1 MSLFQLCS
9 IALGLTAIVAVA
21 GCGATQESRSSQ
33 ANYASSSLKDAGSS
47 GSPIDEVSSSAV
59 SSASVSSNVGSTV
72 SSVPS
77 VGSAI
82 DIIQDYCTSCHFDTH
97 MQWQNYTTD
106 ALWLNAQNAKG
117 ESYINELDPENSLL
131 LKRMTFYRMGAKDMP
146 VDNANQAEPFTL
158 AHYQKVH
165 DWVIALAGRTV
176 EPVGDNSVKVSQVFD
191 EDGLELALECSPV
204 SAQPLEVLISD
215 PERFNTSTIAGYE
228 GIKVRAEGASSADIA
243 ALTDVTADDS
253 FWLTGEGLD
262 IWESKIYFNAL
273 STAVTHA
280 GDINMTLDIHQVEGL
295 SHEFAKVGLLVSSTD
310 DLTGELVF
318 VHWAGQHGLAEDS
331 GEAKLDTYRQI
342 EKNIDTSVPTTLP
355 VRLKVVYENDKL
367 KVGACYNCDSPA
379 VGLPKKF
386 NFKPKRI
393 YIVASS
399 HAQTPLKARLS
410 LIDGQASKG
419 SFKTVHT
426 ATVDCTSGVARL
438 NVPSTALANLERLL
452 VEVRRGDTLV
462 AGASP
467 IKAYSESASCAA
479 QGALLEPKL
488 RRLSELQ
495 IKNSVVD
502 IFGDIFNENVWPE
515 LEDGA
520 KLIGMNSNADKLNIN
535 NINFERMLDFSKA
548 MIETLVTQHPVITAC
563 ADETSETCVTSILT
577 AYGKRLWRRPL
588 TSDELAAFTLAL
600 NNINGNTEKLE
611 FTLHALVLSSNFLFR
626 SEIGV
631 LLDGTMQYQLT
642 NFEVVAVLS
651 YALLNST
658 PDDELLELASQA
670 AAISRPQ
677 LEAQVTRLFQS
688 PNASASMMEVYKDY
702 LKLDLVRSRPK
713 DESLGFSDDVRHD
726 LLDSAELMLIDNIE
740 KNRSFTDVFSGS
752 RYAVNSKT
760 ASVFGVDYRD
770 SEQGWV
776 DIDSA
781 QRSGLFNH
789 PAFLAVH
796 STLAKSGIV
805 KRGVFTLEQLL
816 CQELPDPPG
825 DVMPVPLP
833 EGVDP
838 SVTSERELLQLTHS
852 AQAACIGCHQVIDPA
867 GFGFENFDTIGRYRT
882 VEKGSVPIDASGVMD
897 NIGSYVLSYGTSAEF
912 SRELINSPQLKTCV
926 ATRFLENFLGQEL
939 APSDCEAAKYNDLI
953 DANGSAVKD
962 LLLSLIQL
970 ESFTRRE
977 LK

>member
-1 MSLFQLCS
+1 MSPFQICS
-9 IALGLTAIVAVA
+9 IALGLTAVIAVT

-33 ANYASSSLKDAGSS
+33 ANNVSSSLNDSNSSRSQINEASSSAM
-47 GSPIDEVSSSAV
+47 
-59 SSASVSSNVGSTV
+59 SSASVSSNTDSTT
-72 SSVPS
+72 SSMPS
-77 VGSAI
+77 LGSAI
-82 DIIQDYCTSCHFDTH
+82 DILQGYCTSCHFDTH
-97 MQWQNYTTD
+97 MQWENYTTD

-146 VDNANQAEPFTL
+146 MDNANQTEPFTR

-165 DWVIALAGRTV
+165 DWVVALAGRTV
-176 EPVGDNSVKVSQVFD
+176 EPVGDDSVKVSQVFD
-191 EDGLELALECSPV
+191 ENGLKLALECSAV

-215 PERFNTSTIAGYE
+215 PERFNASTIAGYE
-228 GIKVRAEGASSADIA
+228 GIKVRAEGESSVGIQ
-243 ALTDVTADDS
+243 ALTDVAADDS
-253 FWLTGEGLD
+253 FWLTGAGLD

-273 STAVTHA
+273 STAITHN
-280 GDINMTLDIHQVEGL
+280 GDINMTLDVHQVEGL
-295 SHEFAKVGLLVSSTD
+295 SHEFAKVGLLVSSSD

-342 EKNIDTSVPTTLP
+342 EKNIDTSVATTLP
-355 VRLKVVYENDKL
+355 VRLKVVYENETL
-367 KVGACYNCDSPA
+367 KVGGCYHCDSPA

-399 HAQTPLKARLS
+399 HAPTPLKARLS
-410 LIDGQASKG
+410 LIDGQASKD

-426 ATVDCTSGVARL
+426 ATADCTSGAARL
-438 NVPSTALANLERLL
+438 SIPSAALANLERLRI
-452 VEVRRGDTLV
+452 EVRRGETLV

-467 IKAYSESASCAA
+467 IKSYSANASCAA

-502 IFGDIFNENVWPE
+502 IFGNIFNDNVWPK

-548 MIETLVTQHPVITAC
+548 MTETLLAQHPVITAC
-563 ADETSETCVTSILT
+563 ARETDEVCVTTVLT
-577 AYGKRLWRRPL
+577 TYGKRLWRRPL
-588 TSDELAAFTLAL
+588 STDELAAFTSAL
-600 NNINGNTEKLE
+600 NNITGNAEKLA

-631 LLDGTMQYQLT
+631 LLDGTAQYELT

-658 PDDELLELASQA
+658 PDDELLELASQT
-670 AAISRPQ
+670 AAISRSQ
-677 LEAQVTRLFQS
+677 LEEQVTRLFQS

-713 DESLGFSDDVRHD
+713 DESLGFSDDIRRD

-740 KNRSFTDVFSGS
+740 KNRSFTNVFSGS
-752 RYAVNSKT
+752 RYVVNDKT
-760 ASVFGVDYRD
+760 ADIFGVDYRD
-770 SEQGWV
+770 SQQGWV

-816 CQELPDPPG
+816 CQELPDAPG

-833 EGVDP
+833 EGIDP
-838 SVTSERELLQLTHS
+838 SITSERELLQLTHS

-897 NIGSYVLSYGTSAEF
+897 NIGRYVLSYGTSAEF
-912 SRELINSPQLKTCV
+912 SRELIDSPQLKACV

-939 APSDCEAAKYNDLI
+939 APSDCEATKYNDLI
-953 DANGSAVKD
+953 DASGSAVQD